1 MNDDQ
6 YDDDDSDPV
15 ENDDLQD
22 ESPDSTPTPTAN
34 PEISEKPINPVLK
47 AILAQ
52 KSQLQQAQEQAQN
65 NRIGAGI
72 AAALGQI
79 GHGLSRSNAPV
90 DLTGAK
96 LLEETA
102 NQPVQD
108 VMAQQASE
116 SKSAQAQQEID
127 ATDPDSDQS
136 KSFRNSLKVVAPKIA
151 NAYGDNFDHI
161 TAADAPNI
169 MRTIDLSA
177 QLDQRAQA
185 AKDRA
190 DVSKMNAEAKSS
202 SAQEKLMQQRSA
214 VQDKQNKQ
222 DEDTQA
228 KISKDLNS
236 LTASSR
242 SALGTAAK
250 AKISAARLSDIVADP
265 NATNQDLQ
273 SAYADL
279 NNIVAG
285 STTQGGTEHQSYNTL
300 NNQLAQ
306 AMQYITSNPQA
317 PNIPEVKKH
326 VADVAARMTK
336 ISDDV
341 VNRNTAQVQS
351 GRSAWIKRH
360 PDDWQNMVTAATGS
374 DGADQSAAKRTV
386 TNDQLQKYATTHNI
400 TPDAAGAWLKSQGY
414 QLGQ

>member
-1 MNDDQ
+1 MNDEYD
-6 YDDDDSDPV
+6 DDDDSDPV
-15 ENDDLQD
+15 ENDNLQD
-22 ESPDSTPTPTAN
+22 ESPDSTPAQAAATPAAGQLSIPLRKRN
-34 PEISEKPINPVLK
+34 P
-47 AILAQ
+47 ILADYLDNQ
-52 KSQLQQAQEQAQN
+52 DKLKQAQQQAEN
-65 NRIGAGI
+65 NRTGAGL
-72 AAALGQI
+72 AAALSQI
-79 GHGLSRSNAPV
+79 GHGLSHAGGSADLSGANALMASANAPITDELASQNAAARGV
-90 DLTGAK
+90 D
-96 LLEETA
+96 
-102 NQPVQD
+102 V
-108 VMAQQASE
+108 AQQI
-116 SKSAQAQQEID
+116 AQ
-127 ATDPDSDQS
+127 TDPDSDES
-136 KSFRNSLKVVAPKIA
+136 KSARATIKASFKDLPAL
-151 NAYGDNFDHI
+151 YGDSFDQI
-161 TAADAPNI
+161 TAADLPHI
-169 MRTIDLSA
+169 L
-177 QLDQRAQA
+177 QV
-185 AKDRA
+185 AKTKAEIASRQEVAGMRA
-190 DVSKMNAEAKSS
+190 DAASDR
-202 SAQEKLMQQRSA
+202 RSA
-214 VQDKQNKQ
+214 AADLNAQKVQDKQNKQ

-250 AKISAARLSDIVADP
+250 AKISAARLSDIAQNP
-265 NATNQDLQ
+265 SSTPQDMQ
-273 SAYADL
+273 SAFADL

-300 NNQLAQ
+300 NTQLAQ

-317 PNIPEVKKH
+317 VDIPEIKKH